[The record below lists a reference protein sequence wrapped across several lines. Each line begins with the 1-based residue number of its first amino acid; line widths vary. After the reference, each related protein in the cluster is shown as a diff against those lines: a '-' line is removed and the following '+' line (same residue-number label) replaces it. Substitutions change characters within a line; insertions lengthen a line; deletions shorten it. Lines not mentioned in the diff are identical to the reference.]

1 MAHLSCRPAPPC
13 YPRYITSEKEAV
25 VGWNV
30 ERQAGNNSC
39 PGKARIF
46 PFKGTLG
53 RILASPRTRSM
64 SGNFGTKQ
72 MINWPHKIKRP
83 STFWLKFPRGSLQR
97 PGCGSL
103 NQTQNRKRGCAG
115 GVVSQVCQLAILGG
129 VRYGA
134 DLGPRRILQ
143 VSSVTYT
150 SKKVTKTKSLNQSHL
165 ADVTPAERCW
175 RKKTRMKSGQRFEK
189 LGSSRPYGGAF
200 PSPKNAL
207 FVRCWWFLPHI
218 TQTHTPIICECAP
231 IFLDFLKKFRF

>member
-1 MAHLSCRPAPPC
+1 MFEDTEHFTQMAHLSCRPAPPC

-129 VRYGA
+129 VRYRA

-150 SKKVTKTKSLNQSHL
+150 RRSPRPSRWTRAIWLMWHLLSDAGGRKQEWNQDKDL
-165 ADVTPAERCW
+165 
-175 RKKTRMKSGQRFEK
+175 
-189 LGSSRPYGGAF
+189 
-200 PSPKNAL
+200 KN
-207 FVRCWWFLPHI
+207 
-218 TQTHTPIICECAP
+218 
-231 IFLDFLKKFRF
+231 